1 MHRIV
6 DKLSCA
12 LFDSDLISTRL
23 TLAMAEMLW
32 CFMLLCPG
40 DTFTRP
46 TYDVMSN
53 IAGETWWAAFF
64 GISSILQFAVVLR
77 NELQSNWARVF
88 AMWNASLW
96 IACRNRRRNS
106 IDGRCAVDLGA
117 TVDSRKRSSKECR
130 MIKKKS
136 PAKNFMNY

>member
-1 MHRIV
+1 MMHRIV

-23 TLAMAEMLW
+23 TLAMAELLW
-32 CFMLLCPG
+32 CFMLLWPG

-46 TYDVMSN
+46 TYDVMSD

-77 NELQSNWARVF
+77 NDFQANWARLF

-96 IACRNRRRNS
+96 VVSVGAMIISVYPPPAAIGGEIALMVAALWIWVRPLILER
-106 IDGRCAVDLGA
+106 GVL
-117 TVDSRKRSSKECR
+117 
-130 MIKKKS
+130 
-136 PAKNFMNY
+136 KNVG